1 MVNEFDKLKAGKL
14 LIASAN
20 MLESNFKRTVLVM
33 CEHNEKA
40 RWVLFSTVRWNSRFV
55 KP

>member
-1 MVNEFDKLKAGKL
+1 MVNEFDKVKAGKL

-33 CEHNEKA
+33 CEHNEKGA
-40 RWVLFSTVRWNSRFV
+40 LGFILNRPMEF
-55 KP
+55 

>member
-20 MLESNFKRTVLVM
+20 MLESSFKRTVLVM
-33 CEHNEKA
+33 CEHNEQ
-40 RWVLFSTVRWNSRFV
+40 RFFGFYSQSSYGIQGL
-55 KP
+55 